1 MFNKALILALAL
13 LLLPAPIAAKSTW
26 RSEKAL
32 QDNLREYGL
41 AVRWNDFEAAAE
53 ALDPVLVQGDRFSE
67 QDEEYYKVFQI
78 SGYQLKSSAMLDPLT
93 YSQRVE
99 LRIIDR
105 DTQVERIKTDRQN
118 WRYDVLAKRWWLTS
132 GLPKLD

>member
-1 MFNKALILALAL
+1 MA
-13 LLLPAPIAAKSTW
+13 
-26 RSEKAL
+26 
-32 QDNLREYGL
+32 YGL
-41 AVRWNDFEAAAE
+41 DVRWNDFEAAAE
-53 ALDPVLVQGDRFSE
+53 ALDPALVQGERFSE
-67 QDEEYYKVFQI
+67 QDEAYYKAFQV

-105 DTQVERIKTDRQN
+105 DTQVERVKTDKQS
-118 WRYDVLAKRWWLTS
+118 WRYDAQAKRWWLTS

>member
-13 LLLPAPIAAKSTW
+13 VLLPAPIAAKSTW

-32 QDNLREYGL
+32 QENLRDYGL

-53 ALDPVLVQGDRFSE
+53 ALDPTLVQGERFSE
-67 QDEEYYKVFQI
+67 QQEEYYKVFQI

-105 DTQVERIKTDRQN
+105 DTQTERIKTDRQN
-118 WRYDVLAKRWWLTS
+118 WRYDAQAKRWWLTS

>member
-1 MFNKALILALAL
+1 MFNKALILVLAL
-13 LLLPAPIAAKSTW
+13 VLLPAPVAAKSTW

-32 QDNLREYGL
+32 QENLRAYGL
-41 AVRWNDFEAAAE
+41 AVRWNDFEAAAD
-53 ALDPVLVQGDRFSE
+53 ALDPTLVQGERFSE
-67 QDEEYYKVFQI
+67 QQEEYYKAFQI

-105 DTQVERIKTDRQN
+105 DTQTERIKTDRQN
-118 WRYDVLAKRWWLTS
+118 WRYDALTKRWWLTS

>member
-13 LLLPAPIAAKSTW
+13 VLLPAPIAAKSTW

-32 QDNLREYGL
+32 QENLRDYGL
-41 AVRWNDFEAAAE
+41 AVRWNDFEAAAD
-53 ALDPVLVQGDRFSE
+53 ALDPTLVQGERFSE
-67 QDEEYYKVFQI
+67 QQEEYYKAFQI

-105 DTQVERIKTDRQN
+105 DTQTERIKTDRQN
-118 WRYDVLAKRWWLTS
+118 WRYDAQAKRWWLTS

>member
-1 MFNKALILALAL
+1 MFNKALILVLAL
-13 LLLPAPIAAKSTW
+13 VLMPAQAAAKSTW
-26 RSEKAL
+26 RSERAL
-32 QDNLREYGL
+32 QENLRDYGL
-41 AVRWNDFEAAAE
+41 AVRWNDFEAAAD
-53 ALDPVLVQGDRFSE
+53 ALDPTLVQGERLSE
-67 QDEEYYKVFQI
+67 QQEEYYKAFQI

-105 DTQVERIKTDRQN
+105 DTQTERIKTERQN
-118 WRYDVLAKRWWLTS
+118 WRYDAQAKRWWLTS